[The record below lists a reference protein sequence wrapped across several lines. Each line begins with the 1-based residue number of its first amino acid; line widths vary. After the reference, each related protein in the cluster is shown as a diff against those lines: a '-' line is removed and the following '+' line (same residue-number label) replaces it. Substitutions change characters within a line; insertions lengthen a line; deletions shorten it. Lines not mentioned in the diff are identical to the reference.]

1 MSSQKSIFDNA
12 PITIECNGEKF
23 LIAIANGEMVN
34 INQLHVASGK
44 KRTQSPSFWLKQD
57 GTLQLTE
64 SIGKKY
70 NATQDCIIET
80 KRGKGG
86 YTMVHWQL
94 ALAYAKYLSP
104 EIHLQVNQV
113 FKERAEEIIDPE
125 LGINRSKQRAID
137 SWQRK
142 GKDNEWIAT
151 RLNGIE
157 TRNYFTDTLAKH
169 GTKGMQFAQIS
180 DIENQAVLGCTAKQ
194 YKAKRQLTKSARTRD
209 HLNRSDVIALELL
222 ESVSIDK
229 IKGEHS
235 HDGKQCRDVVKRVS
249 SVMGD
254 AYRKMM
260 SA

>member
-1 MSSQKSIFDNA
+1 MSSQKSILDNT

-34 INQLHVASGK
+34 VNQLHVASGK
-44 KRTQSPSFWLKQD
+44 KSNQSPAQWLRLPATINLLKPIANRYNVE
-57 GTLQLTE
+57 E
-64 SIGKKY
+64 SH
-70 NATQDCIIET
+70 IIKT

-113 FKERAEEIIDPE
+113 FKERTEEIIDPTLSYE
-125 LGINRSKQRAID
+125 RGKQRAID
-137 SWQRK
+137 SWQRR
-142 GKDNEWIAT
+142 GKDNEWIAA

-169 GTKGMQFAQIS
+169 GTKGKQFAQIS

-194 YKAKRQLTKSARTRD
+194 YKTKRQLAKSARTRD

-229 IKGEHS
+229 IKGEQS
-235 HDGKQCRDVVKRVS
+235 QNGKQCRDVVTRVS
-249 SVMGD
+249 SVMSD